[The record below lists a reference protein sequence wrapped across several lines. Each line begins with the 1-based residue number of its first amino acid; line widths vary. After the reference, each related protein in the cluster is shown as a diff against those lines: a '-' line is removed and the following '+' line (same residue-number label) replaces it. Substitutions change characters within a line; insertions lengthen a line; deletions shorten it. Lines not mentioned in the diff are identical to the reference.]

1 MQRVAYDDRGRVVEY
16 GSHIYAAS
24 RYSFPLC
31 LLST

>member
-24 RYSFPLC
+24 RYSFSLS